1 MKILIAV
8 VGLFIILIVINKLL
22 EAYRGSKKRKDAPK
36 RKTAGKG
43 TLAKRLD

>member
-22 EAYRGSKKRKDAPK
+22 EAYREVKKEKMRQK
-36 RKTAGKG
+36 GK
-43 TLAKRLD
+43 KKIR